1 MNRFLVAFLALMTPA
16 LTHGATY
23 YVAKT
28 GSDSKSCTQAQ
39 SASTPKLTIKAGLA
53 CLKGG
58 DTLIIK
64 AGTYNEGIPIKR
76 SHLAQATAATRLYG
90 RLQEKRSLSTESS
103 TVLGLCSSTAAAL
116 SRLTGS
122 FLMGQVFPGMW
133 FILEGLAP
141 EIPRAPSSRCRTAP

>member
-64 AGTYNEGIPIKR
+64 AGTYNEGIPIKTIPSGASNS
-76 SHLAQATAATRLYG
+76 SH
-90 RLQEKRSLSTESS
+90 
-103 TVLGLCSSTAAAL
+103 TVIRAAAGEKVVINGVVNGAGVML
-116 SRLTGS
+116 IYSRSFITFDGIIFDGS
-122 FLMGQVFPGMW
+122 SVPGAC
-133 FILEGLAP
+133 GLYWKG
-141 EIPRAPSSRCRTAP
+141 